1 MKKSKKH
8 QTDGG
13 IVYST
18 NPDTM
23 ASLFEKLLPA
33 DVAPKEQTLKVK
45 LDTKMI
51 AGKKATIV
59 TGFTGST
66 AGLEALAKKIKTQCG
81 TGGSVKDDFIIIQG
95 DFVDKVKKV
104 LSGAGYKVV

>member
-8 QTDGG
+8 QTEGG
-13 IVYST
+13 LIYST
-18 NPDTM
+18 NPETM
-23 ASLFEKLLPA
+23 ASLFEKLMPTEVPTGAQKLH
-33 DVAPKEQTLKVK
+33 VK

-51 AGKKATIV
+51 AGKKATII
-59 TGFTGST
+59 TGFVGNAS
-66 AGLEALAKKIKTQCG
+66 GLEALAKKIKTQCG

-104 LSGAGYKVV
+104 LIAEGYSI